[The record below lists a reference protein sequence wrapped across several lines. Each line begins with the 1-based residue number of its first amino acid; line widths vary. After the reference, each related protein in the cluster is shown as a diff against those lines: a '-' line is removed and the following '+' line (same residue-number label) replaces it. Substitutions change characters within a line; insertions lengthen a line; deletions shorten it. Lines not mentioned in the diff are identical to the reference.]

1 MIPAHK
7 RAPAAVRLGL
17 AFRLTHKQSEAL
29 TGVVMAAPWILGFLF
44 FVAGPMLASLY
55 LALTRWDL
63 FTPPRFL
70 GLDNFH
76 TLLTDDHTF
85 WLSFRVTTL
94 FAVFSVPIQIAVGLA
109 LAQLL
114 NQKIRLLGMFRSVYY
129 LPSVLSGVS
138 IAIMFR
144 WIFGTQYG
152 LLNGALKLLGIE
164 PVSWLGDPN
173 IVLFSF
179 ILMSV
184 WGSGANMLIY
194 LGALQ
199 SVPTELYEAAEVDG
213 AGSFRK
219 FFKITVPMITPVI
232 FFTLINGIIISLQE
246 FQTPYILTSG
256 GPANASLFIVLYLYR
271 NAFQWF
277 KMGYASAI
285 AWIIFF
291 YVLVLSLL
299 VLRSSKAW
307 VYYEGSLKGRGE

>member
-1 MIPAHK
+1 MLGDSGNSK
-7 RAPAAVRLGL
+7 RDQATDR
-17 AFRLTHKQSEAL
+17 FRLTHRQAEAL
-29 TGVVMAAPWILGFLF
+29 TGFVMAGPWILGFLIF
-44 FVAGPMLASLY
+44 IAGPMLASLY

-70 GLDNFH
+70 GLDNFSA
-76 TLLTDDHTF
+76 LLTDDRTF

-94 FAVFSVPIQIAVGLA
+94 YAVFSVPIQIAVGLA

-114 NQKIRLLGMFRSVYY
+114 NQKIRLLGMFRSIYY

-164 PVSWLGDPN
+164 PISWLGDPN

-213 AGSFRK
+213 AGSFHR

-232 FFTLINGIIISLQE
+232 FFTLINGIILSLQE
-246 FQTPYILTSG
+246 FQTPFILTEG

-271 NAFQWF
+271 NAFEWF

-299 VLRSSKAW
+299 VLRSSRAW
-307 VYYEGSLKGRGE
+307 VYYEGTLRGR

>member
-1 MIPAHK
+1 MTSSASLPPATK
-7 RAPAAVRLGL
+7 AKPRIS
-17 AFRLTHKQSEAL
+17 LTHRQAEAL
-29 TGVVMAAPWILGFLF
+29 TGFTMAAPWIIGFF
-44 FVAGPMLASLY
+44 VFVAGPMIASLY
-55 LALTRWDL
+55 LAMTRWDM
-63 FTPPRFL
+63 FTSPKFL
-70 GLDNFH
+70 GLENFQV
-76 TLLTDDHTF
+76 LLTEDNLF
-85 WLSFRVTTL
+85 WKSFRVTTL
-94 FAVFSVPIQIAVGLA
+94 FAVFSVPLQIAVGLA

-114 NQKIRLLGMFRSVYY
+114 NQKIRLLGMFRSIYY

-152 LLNGALKLLGIE
+152 LLNTVFNILGIE

-173 IVLFSF
+173 IVLLSF
-179 ILMSV
+179 ILMSI

-199 SVPTELYEAAEVDG
+199 GVPSELYEAAEVDG

-246 FQTPYILTSG
+246 FQTPFILTGG
-256 GPANASLFIVLYLYR
+256 GPADSSLFIVLYLYR

-285 AWIIFF
+285 AWIIFA
-291 YVLVLSLL
+291 YVMVLSI
-299 VLRSSKAW
+299 VVMRSSKAW
-307 VYYEGSLKGRGE
+307 VYYEGSLKGRGG

>member
-1 MIPAHK
+1 MAASHLTLK
-7 RAPAAVRLGL
+7 RKRFGLRLSNRQG
-17 AFRLTHKQSEAL
+17 EAL
-29 TGVVMAAPWILGFLF
+29 TGVFMASPWILGFLF

-55 LALTRWDL
+55 LAMTRWDI
-63 FTPPRFL
+63 FTSPRFL
-70 GLDNFH
+70 GLENFQV
-76 TLLTDDHTF
+76 LLTDDRLF
-85 WLSFRVTTL
+85 VQSFRVTTL
-94 FAVFSVPIQIAVGLA
+94 FAVFSVPLQIAVGLG

-114 NQKIRLLGMFRSVYY
+114 NQKIKLLGMFRSIYY

-138 IAIMFR
+138 VAIMFR

-152 LLNGALKLLGIE
+152 LLNSAFKILGIE

-173 IVLFSF
+173 IVLLSF
-179 ILMSV
+179 ILMSI

-213 AGSFRK
+213 AGSLRK

-246 FQTPYILTSG
+246 FETPFILTDG
-256 GPANASLFIVLYLYR
+256 GPADSSLFIVLYLYR

-285 AWIIFF
+285 AWVIFA
-291 YVLVLSLL
+291 YVLLLSIL

-307 VYYEGSLKGRGE
+307 VYYEGSLKGRGG

>member
-1 MIPAHK
+1 MSKTPL
-7 RAPAAVRLGL
+7 AVVDLKSPPSP
-17 AFRLTHKQSEAL
+17 RLTHRQAESL
-29 TGVVMAAPWILGFLF
+29 TGLVMAAPWILGFLF
-44 FVAGPMLASLY
+44 FVAFPMIASLY
-55 LALTRWDL
+55 LAMTRWDI
-63 FTPPRFL
+63 FTSPKFL
-70 GLDNFH
+70 GMENFEV
-76 TLLTDDHTF
+76 LLTEDHVF
-85 WLSFRVTTL
+85 WKSMRVTTL
-94 FAVFSVPIQIAVGLA
+94 FAVFSVPLQIAVGLG

-114 NQKIRLLGMFRSVYY
+114 NQKIRLLGMFRSIYY

-152 LLNGALKLLGIE
+152 LLNGTLELLGIE

-173 IVLFSF
+173 IVLLSF
-179 ILMSV
+179 ILMSI

-213 AGSFRK
+213 AGSARK

-232 FFTLINGIIISLQE
+232 FFTLINGIIQSLQE
-246 FQTPYILTSG
+246 FQTPFILTGG
-256 GPANASLFIVLYLYR
+256 GPADSSLFIVLYLYR

-277 KMGYASAI
+277 RMGYASAI
-285 AWIIFF
+285 AWIIFA

-299 VLRSSKAW
+299 VMKSSRAW
-307 VYYEGSLKGRGE
+307 VYYEGSLRGR